1 MSSLNKKK
9 LKEGFK
15 KFKRQIKIIFLN
27 KKLKEI
33 IIQIW
38 MSKNIFKSFF
48 PYISVLPA
56 CLN

>member
-33 IIQIW
+33 IIQI
-38 MSKNIFKSFF
+38 
-48 PYISVLPA
+48 
-56 CLN
+56 